1 MARRNWEKIADQQ
14 FKQMDD
20 AGQEAWGDLRARIAR
35 RG

>member
-1 MARRNWEKIADQQ
+1 MSHRNWGKIADQQ

-20 AGQEAWGDLRARIAR
+20 ASQEAWADLRAKIAR